1 LYFIF
6 ILKNNLK
13 NELLNKI
20 KLKKLFFKS
29 SKSFLLILYVIF
41 LSFPL
46 IWALSLS
53 FKPTSEIYSVTPNII
68 PENPTAEHY
77 NTVFSEQSIFQSMYN
92 SLTVGVLST
101 IVVLIISLPAAYAL
115 ARYKTFVN
123 KIFLGWTLTSQ
134 IFPVI
139 IIMVPLY
146 IILRSL
152 SLTDSIL
159 GLSLV
164 YIVWSLPFVLWMLQG
179 YIKGIPFELEEA
191 AALDGASKSETIFKV
206 IMPLL
211 LPALGATAL
220 FSFISAWNE
229 FFFALVLMKSQDL
242 ITLPVDLARFTGMEG
257 QARMGP
263 LAAASIL
270 STIPSLILFGVIQ
283 KWFAEGLLSG
293 AVKE

>member
-1 LYFIF
+1 VL
-6 ILKNNLK
+6 
-13 NELLNKI
+13 
-20 KLKKLFFKS
+20 
-29 SKSFLLILYVIF
+29 F

-53 FKPTSEIYSVTPNII
+53 FKPTLEIYSATPNII

-92 SLTVGVLST
+92 SLTVGALST
-101 IVVLIISLPAAYAL
+101 IIVLIISLPAAYAL

-270 STIPSLILFGVIQ
+270 STIPSLILFGFIQ

-293 AVKE
+293 AIKE

>member
-1 LYFIF
+1 M
-6 ILKNNLK
+6 
-13 NELLNKI
+13 
-20 KLKKLFFKS
+20 KKLFFKS
-29 SKSFLLILYVIF
+29 SKSFLLILYVFF

-53 FKPTSEIYSVTPNII
+53 FKPTVEIYSEIPNII
-68 PENPTAEHY
+68 PINPTVDHY
-77 NTVFSEQSIFQSMYN
+77 KTVFSEQSIFQSMYN
-92 SLTVGVLST
+92 SLKVGIISTLIVL
-101 IVVLIISLPAAYAL
+101 LISLPAAYAL
-115 ARYKTFVN
+115 ARYKTLIN

-152 SLTDSIL
+152 GLTDSIL

-179 YIKGIPFELEEA
+179 YIKGIPYELEEA
-191 AALDGASKSETIFKV
+191 ATIDGATKSQTIFKV

-270 STIPSLILFGVIQ
+270 STIPSLILFGFIQ

>member
-1 LYFIF
+1 
-6 ILKNNLK
+6 
-13 NELLNKI
+13 
-20 KLKKLFFKS
+20 
-29 SKSFLLILYVIF
+29 VIF

-46 IWALSLS
+46 IWAFSLS
-53 FKPTSEIYSVTPNII
+53 FKPTFEIYSDTPNII
-68 PENPTAEHY
+68 PESPTLDHY
-77 NTVFSEQSIFQSMYN
+77 NTVFNEQSIFQSMYN
-92 SLTVGVLST
+92 SFIVGVLST
-101 IVVLIISLPAAYAL
+101 SLVLLISLPAAYAL
-115 ARYKTFVN
+115 ARYRTLLN

-139 IIMVPLY
+139 IIMAPLY

-152 SLTDSIL
+152 GLTDSLL

-164 YIVWSLPFVLWMLQG
+164 YVVWSLPFVLWMLQG
-179 YIKGIPFELEEA
+179 YLKGIPFELEEA
-191 AALDGASKSETIFKV
+191 AALDGATKSETIFRI

-270 STIPSLILFGVIQ
+270 STIPSLIFFGFIQ
-283 KWFAEGLLSG
+283 KWFTEGLLSG

>member
-1 LYFIF
+1 MA
-6 ILKNNLK
+6 
-13 NELLNKI
+13 
-20 KLKKLFFKS
+20 
-29 SKSFLLILYVIF
+29 F

-53 FKPTSEIYSVTPNII
+53 FKPTLEIYSEIPNLIPSTP
-68 PENPTAEHY
+68 TTDHY
-77 NTVFSEQSIFQSMYN
+77 RTVFNEQTIFQSMYN
-92 SLTVGVLST
+92 SLRVGIISTLIVL
-101 IVVLIISLPAAYAL
+101 LISLPAAYAL
-115 ARYKTFVN
+115 ARYKTLIN
-123 KIFLGWTLTSQ
+123 KAFLGWTLTSQ

-139 IIMVPLY
+139 IIMIPLY
-146 IILRSL
+146 IILRSIG
-152 SLTDSIL
+152 LTDSIL

-179 YIKGIPFELEEA
+179 YIKGIPYELEEA
-191 AALDGASKSETIFKV
+191 AAIDGATKSQIIFKV

-270 STIPSLILFGVIQ
+270 STIPSLILFGFLQ
-283 KWFAEGLLSG
+283 KWFAEGLLTG

>member
-1 LYFIF
+1 M
-6 ILKNNLK
+6 
-13 NELLNKI
+13 
-20 KLKKLFFKS
+20 KKLLFKS
-29 SKSFLLILYVIF
+29 SKSLLLILYVLF

-53 FKPTSEIYSVTPNII
+53 FKPTLEIYSATPNII

-92 SLTVGVLST
+92 SLTVGALST
-101 IVVLIISLPAAYAL
+101 IIVLIISLPAAYAL

-179 YIKGIPFELEEA
+179 YIKEIPFELEEA

-270 STIPSLILFGVIQ
+270 STIPSLILFGFIQ

>member
-1 LYFIF
+1 M
-6 ILKNNLK
+6 
-13 NELLNKI
+13 
-20 KLKKLFFKS
+20 KKLFFKS
-29 SKSFLLILYVIF
+29 SKLFLLILYVIF

-53 FKPTSEIYSVTPNII
+53 FKSTQEIYSATPNII
-68 PENPTAEHY
+68 PIEPTIEHY
-77 NTVFSEQSIFQSMYN
+77 NTVFDEQSIFKSMYN
-92 SLTVGVLST
+92 SLSVGILST
-101 IVVLIISLPAAYAL
+101 IIVLIISLPAAYAL

-229 FFFALVLMKSQDL
+229 FFFALVLMKSQNL

-270 STIPSLILFGVIQ
+270 STIPSLILFGFIQ

>member
-1 LYFIF
+1 L
-6 ILKNNLK
+6 
-13 NELLNKI
+13 
-20 KLKKLFFKS
+20 
-29 SKSFLLILYVIF
+29 F

-46 IWALSLS
+46 VWALSLS
-53 FKPTSEIYSVTPNII
+53 FKPTLEIYSEVPNLISS
-68 PENPTAEHY
+68 NPTVDHY
-77 NTVFSEQSIFQSMYN
+77 KTVFSEQTIFQSMFN
-92 SLTVGVLST
+92 SFRVGIISTLIVL
-101 IVVLIISLPAAYAL
+101 LISLPAAYAL
-115 ARYKTFVN
+115 ARYKTLIN
-123 KIFLGWTLTSQ
+123 KAFLGWTLTSQ

-152 SLTDSIL
+152 GLTDSIL

-179 YIKGIPFELEEA
+179 YIKGIPYELEEA
-191 AALDGASKSETIFKV
+191 AAIDGATKSQTIFKV

-257 QARMGP
+257 QARIGP

-270 STIPSLILFGVIQ
+270 STIPSLILFGFLQ
-283 KWFAEGLLSG
+283 KWFAEGLLTG
-293 AVKE
+293 AIKE

>member
-1 LYFIF
+1 M
-6 ILKNNLK
+6 
-13 NELLNKI
+13 
-20 KLKKLFFKS
+20 KKLFFKS
-29 SKSFLLILYVIF
+29 TKSFLLLLYVVF

-53 FKPTSEIYSVTPNII
+53 FKPTTEIYSEIPNLIPSTPTID
-68 PENPTAEHY
+68 HY
-77 NTVFSEQSIFQSMYN
+77 KTVFNEQSIFQSMYN
-92 SLTVGVLST
+92 SLRVGIIST
-101 IVVLIISLPAAYAL
+101 LIVIIISLPAAYAL
-115 ARYKTFVN
+115 ARYKTLIN
-123 KIFLGWTLTSQ
+123 KAFLGWTLTSQ

-146 IILRSL
+146 IILRSIG
-152 SLTDSIL
+152 LTDSIL

-179 YIKGIPFELEEA
+179 YIKGIPYELEEA
-191 AALDGASKSETIFKV
+191 AAIDGATKSQIIFKV

-270 STIPSLILFGVIQ
+270 STIPSLILFGFLQ

>member
-1 LYFIF
+1 
-6 ILKNNLK
+6 
-13 NELLNKI
+13 
-20 KLKKLFFKS
+20 
-29 SKSFLLILYVIF
+29 VIF

-46 IWALSLS
+46 IWAFSLS
-53 FKPTSEIYSVTPNII
+53 FKPTPEIYSDTPNII
-68 PENPTAEHY
+68 PVNPTIEHY

-92 SLTVGVLST
+92 SLMVGVIAT
-101 IVVLIISLPAAYAL
+101 IIVLIISLPAAYAL
-115 ARYKTFVN
+115 ARYKTVVN

-270 STIPSLILFGVIQ
+270 STIPSLILFGFIQ

>member
-1 LYFIF
+1 
-6 ILKNNLK
+6 
-13 NELLNKI
+13 
-20 KLKKLFFKS
+20 LKKLLFKS
-29 SKSFLLILYVIF
+29 SKSLLLILYVLF

-53 FKPTSEIYSVTPNII
+53 FKPTLEIYSATPNII

-92 SLTVGVLST
+92 SLTVGALST
-101 IVVLIISLPAAYAL
+101 IIVLIISLPAAYAL

-270 STIPSLILFGVIQ
+270 STIPSLILFGFIQ

>member
-1 LYFIF
+1 M
-6 ILKNNLK
+6 
-13 NELLNKI
+13 